1 MTGRLQSWQS
11 ACGTSIKWYS
21 LIVPFLAIGVV
32 ESAGL
37 AVAAS
42 LGVVPVV
49 PSGGTLGGRGL
60 RGVRHLLTFRLV
72 FGV

>member
-1 MTGRLQSWQS
+1 M
-11 ACGTSIKWYS
+11 
-21 LIVPFLAIGVV
+21 PFLALGVV

-49 PSGGTLGGRGL
+49 PGGGTVGARGQ
-60 RGVRHLLTFRLV
+60 RGARRLLPVRLV
-72 FGV
+72 LGVQSGRAEPHSDTLYYKTTI

>member
-1 MTGRLQSWQS
+1 MCV
-11 ACGTSIKWYS
+11 CGNKIEEITY
-21 LIVPFLAIGVV
+21 IVPFLAIGVV

-37 AVAAS
+37 AIAAS

-60 RGVRHLLTFRLV
+60 RGVRYLLTVSLV

>member
-1 MTGRLQSWQS
+1 M
-11 ACGTSIKWYS
+11 CGNKMKEITY
-21 LIVPFLAIGVV
+21 IVPFLAIGEV

-49 PSGGTLGGRGL
+49 PSGGTLGGREL
-60 RGVRHLLTFRLV
+60 RGANHLLTIRLV

>member
-1 MTGRLQSWQS
+1 MLFRS
-11 ACGTSIKWYS
+11 
-21 LIVPFLAIGVV
+21 VPLVALGVV

-49 PSGGTLGGRGL
+49 PRRWSVGARGQ
-60 RGVRHLLTFRLV
+60 RGA
-72 FGV
+72 